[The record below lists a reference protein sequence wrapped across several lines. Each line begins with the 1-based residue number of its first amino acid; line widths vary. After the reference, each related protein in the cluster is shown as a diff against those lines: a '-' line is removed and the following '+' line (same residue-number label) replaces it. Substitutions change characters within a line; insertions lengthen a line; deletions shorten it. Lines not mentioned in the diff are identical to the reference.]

1 VSFLFVIT
9 SHMEFILVQGRLQP
23 KFFNVDSTSQLYM
36 RMLLNTVSVTLGA
49 SSWVRSVK
57 EI

>member
-1 VSFLFVIT
+1 MSFLFIMIKHV
-9 SHMEFILVQGRLQP
+9 EGILVEGRLQS
-23 KFFNVDSTSQLYM
+23 KFFNVDSTGQLYM